1 MRKRLIASGQ
11 QAETPATGDWLDLDD
26 LAEVA
31 ISSEDAAHPIE
42 SALLPGQGSGWRAAV
57 PGQQTI
63 RVRFDQPQK
72 LRRIRLTFVE
82 AAMSRTQEYVLR
94 WSADGGH
101 SFQEIVRQQW
111 NFNPQGATSE
121 TEEHQVGLSG
131 VTALELIITPDI
143 GNGQAVASLARLQVA

>member
-1 MRKRLIASGQ
+1 MRKRLIDGDQ
-11 QAETPATGDWLDLDD
+11 QAATPATGEWLNLDD

-42 SALLPGQGSGWRAAV
+42 SALLPGGGDGWRAAV

-63 RVRFDQPQK
+63 RLRFDQPQK

-82 AAMSRTQEYVLR
+82 TAVSRTQEYVLR

-101 SFQEIVRQQW
+101 SYREIVRQQW

-121 TEEHQVGLSG
+121 TEEHRVELSG
-131 VTALELIITPDI
+131 VNALELMSTPDI
-143 GNGQAVASLARLQVA
+143 GNGQALAPLQRLQIA